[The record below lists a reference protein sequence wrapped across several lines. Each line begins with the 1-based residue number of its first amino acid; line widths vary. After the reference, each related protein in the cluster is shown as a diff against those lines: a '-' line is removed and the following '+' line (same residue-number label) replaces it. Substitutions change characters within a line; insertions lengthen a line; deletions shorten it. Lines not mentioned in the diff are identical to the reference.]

1 MAWTGSS
8 PNQTTQRNTGVY
20 TGTTAWAQTD
30 SAARGIRADDHDT
43 HDQDLADMINLCL
56 KKDGG
61 NKPTGDI
68 DWGTYGITNL
78 GELSSAT
85 EASVASATTTNVL
98 GQDAIFVS
106 VTGTTTITSLGTGTK
121 TLKIVRFTGALTLTH
136 NATSLILPGGANIT
150 TAAGDTMIVVSDASS
165 NARVVSYQRAAV
177 VPYASTPAFSAN
189 KNGSDQTISSS
200 SATKVSFGT
209 EAFDN
214 GSYFDAATNYR
225 WTPPAGIVHISA
237 KAYIA
242 SISAGDDINL
252 LLYKNG
258 SLHKY
263 LMAGES
269 INGAVHLGGS
279 TVESVNGTDYFEIY
293 IDSSSDTSYSVEGDA
308 NLTWFCGSAL

>member
-150 TAAGDTMIVVSDASS
+150 TAAGDTMIVVSDGSS
-165 NARVVSYQRAAV
+165 NARVVSYQNAAARPKRASFI
-177 VPYASTPAFSAN
+177 ASNS
-189 KNGSDQTISSS
+189 SDQSVSSG
-200 SATKVSFGT
+200 SATLVTWDT
-209 EAFDN
+209 EVYDYGGIFSSN
-214 GSYFDAATNYR
+214 R
-225 WTPPAGIVHISA
+225 CTPPAGVGTLTVIVNFSGISGVPLFLA
-237 KAYIA
+237 I
-242 SISAGDDINL
+242 
-252 LLYKNG
+252 YKNG
-258 SLHKY
+258 SIHK
-263 LMAGES
+263 
-269 INGAVHLGGS
+269 GAYADQGASNLTS
-279 TVESVNGTDYFEIY
+279 LSLTVPVYSNGTDYYEVY
-293 IDSSSDTSYSVEGDA
+293 ADGDA
-308 NLTWFCGSAL
+308 AYTLRAESGTVNMFGYVHHD